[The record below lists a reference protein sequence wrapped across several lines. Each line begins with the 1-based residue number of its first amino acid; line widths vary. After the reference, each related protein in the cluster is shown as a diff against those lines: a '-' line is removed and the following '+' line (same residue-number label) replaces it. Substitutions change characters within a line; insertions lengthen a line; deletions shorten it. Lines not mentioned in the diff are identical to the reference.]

1 MLKHFLIHI
10 CAMMLLVA
18 AYAEQ
23 PQAPA
28 ASEQPE
34 QPFPVLQPA
43 TPPTMFQPMAIDP
56 ELVRQSM
63 QARSEADRL
72 NRAISTRRNE
82 LFESNDELKALQAEM
97 RELQQKIEDIL
108 GNDTV
113 LQELKAKQQEIV
125 PDLPA
130 GAHPFPI
137 APIPQDTEATPEK
150 E

>member
-72 NRAISTRRNE
+72 NRAITARRNE

-97 RELQQKIEDIL
+97 RELQQKIDGVLE
-108 GNDTV
+108 NDSV
-113 LQELKAKQQEIV
+113 LQELKAKQQEIA

-130 GAHPFPI
+130 GVHPFPM
-137 APIPQDTEATPEK
+137 ATTPKDAVTPENK
-150 E
+150 

>member
-1 MLKHFLIHI
+1 
-10 CAMMLLVA
+10 MLLVA

-82 LFESNDELKALQAEM
+82 LFESNDELKALQRKCASCS
-97 RELQQKIEDIL
+97 KIEDIL